1 MDFDKKQGRID
12 FLAFTSMKHY
22 SISKS
27 VVSLLPSPCRA
38 KALSSARRLDT
49 NDLEKEL
56 HICWAHFCPVPTW
69 RDK

>member
-12 FLAFTSMKHY
+12 LLAFTSMKHY

-27 VVSLLPSPCRA
+27 LVSLLPSPCRA

-49 NDLEKEL
+49 NDLEKEYEHKIEKYL
-56 HICWAHFCPVPTW
+56 ASEYP
-69 RDK
+69 